1 MGILSTTP
9 NPYALGSPYM
19 NNLIAERRAKA
30 QPLASTIAELEKPFA
45 ASLGQAI
52 SSPGLKDKE
61 VESIINKGTDEISA
75 GQEAAALALGQEFGA
90 SGAGRVSGSAAKAA
104 RLLNTDVLGQKAN
117 LARDVR
123 TDAATNR
130 EQLRLGA
137 LEIASRPIL
146 QDDAQKFSL
155 QQQHDP
161 RLTAAGYEAG
171 GGFTGLKGLPSGGS
185 GQISI
190 QSSGGMVDGP
200 PVRQSLGGGPRVIGG
215 GSGIQSSSQKGP
227 GITHFTGKTP
237 YGPGTFKNG
246 FKLGA

>member
-45 ASLGQAI
+45 ASLGSAI
-52 SSPGLKDKE
+52 SSPGLKDQE

-75 GQEAAALALGQEFGA
+75 AQEAAALNLGQEFGA
-90 SGAGRVSGSAAKAA
+90 AGAGRVSGSAAKAG
-104 RLLNTDVLGQKAN
+104 RLLATDFAGQKAN

-155 QQQHDP
+155 QQDAD
-161 RLTAAGYEAG
+161 RLKGAGYEAG
-171 GGFTGLKGLPSGGS
+171 SGFGIKGLPSGGS
-185 GQISI
+185 GGLSI
-190 QSSGGMVDGP
+190 QAPSGGGQFFG
-200 PVRQSLGGGPRVIGG
+200 RGGASQLGGKIQMAGG
-215 GSGIQSSSQKGP
+215 LGIAVPKSTNWNAQ
-227 GITHFTGKTP
+227 TP
-237 YGPGTFKNG
+237 NRKSF
-246 FKLGA
+246 AW